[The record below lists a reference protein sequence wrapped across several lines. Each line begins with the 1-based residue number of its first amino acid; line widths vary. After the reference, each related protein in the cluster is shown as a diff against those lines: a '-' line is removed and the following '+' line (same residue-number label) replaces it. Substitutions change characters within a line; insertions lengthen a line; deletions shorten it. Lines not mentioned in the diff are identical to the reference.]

1 MALVYGAI
9 DEGYNP
15 RMVPVNSIV
24 SPHPP
29 LSFIKYRV
37 DEVAILHV
45 QLQ

>member
-15 RMVPVNSIV
+15 RMVLVNFVV

-29 LSFIKYRV
+29 LLFIKYRV
-37 DEVAILHV
+37 DEVVILHV

>member
-15 RMVPVNSIV
+15 RMVLVRSIV

-29 LSFIKYRV
+29 LLFIEYGV
-37 DEVAILHV
+37 DEFVILRF
-45 QLQ
+45 